1 MITIAGRDVSRE
13 TYDKLRAFEELV
25 RKWTQ
30 RINLVSRADAN
41 AIWERHIV
49 DSVQVFDLAP
59 DSGDWLDIGSG
70 GGFPGIIVAI
80 LSDGR
85 DLTLMES
92 DKRKCTFLRTAIR
105 ELDLTATVLT
115 ERIEEAP
122 PQCADVLSARALTD
136 LSGLL
141 AFAERHLAPGGVAL
155 FPKGQRWQDE
165 VAKAQEKWGFQYEA
179 IPSITNPAASVLKI
193 KEIARV

>member
-13 TYDKLRAFEELV
+13 TYERLQAFEALV

-30 RINLVSRADAN
+30 RINLVSRADTN

-80 LSDGR
+80 LSEGR

-92 DKRKCTFLRTAIR
+92 DQRKCTFLRTAIR

-122 PQCADVLSARALTD
+122 PQGADILSARALTD

-141 AFAERHLAPGGVAL
+141 AYSERHLAPGGIAL
-155 FPKGQRWQDE
+155 FPKGQRWREE
-165 VAKAQEKWGFQYEA
+165 VAKAQVKWGFQYEA

>member
-13 TYDKLRAFEELV
+13 TYERLQAFEALV

-41 AIWERHIV
+41 LIWERHIV

-92 DKRKCTFLRTAIR
+92 DQRKCTFLRTAIR

-122 PQCADVLSARALTD
+122 PQAVDVLSARALTD
-136 LSGLL
+136 LTGLL

>member
-13 TYDKLRAFEELV
+13 TYDKLRAFEDLV
-25 RKWTQ
+25 LKWTQ
-30 RINLVSRADAN
+30 RINLVSRSDIDT
-41 AIWERHIV
+41 IWERHIV
-49 DSVQVFDLAP
+49 DSVQVFNLAP
-59 DSGDWLDIGSG
+59 DTGDWLDIGSG

-92 DKRKCTFLRTAIR
+92 DQRKCTFLRTAIR
-105 ELDLTATVLT
+105 ELDLTARVLT

-122 PQCADVLSARALTD
+122 PQGVDVLSARALTD

-141 AFAERHLAPGGVAL
+141 AFAERHLTPGGIGL
-155 FPKGQRWQDE
+155 FPKGQRWQEE

-179 IPSITNPAASVLKI
+179 IPSITNQAASVLKI